1 MDTLTGKWVHTHCIH
16 QSVCQKRSKVLF
28 TEMLP
33 LTVRVNEASNVETS
47 VLSLSYFWLGDNK
60 ENTQEW
66 IPCFNL
72 FYLPTFF
79 QYTTI
84 WFYYLRAACINL
96 FWFKISEN
104 LRTETVNHVSV
115 SDAAKLS
122 LNVLI
127 WLAVSSMPSLRKE
140 NLPAHP
146 FTAGKNPECL
156 FKSIDT
162 ADGTFVT

>member
-1 MDTLTGKWVHTHCIH
+1 MDTLTGKMGSHSLYPPKCLPKAIKGTVHRNAAVDSAWTKPQMSKH
-16 QSVCQKRSKVLF
+16 QFYHLAISGS
-28 TEMLP
+28 
-33 LTVRVNEASNVETS
+33 ETT
-47 VLSLSYFWLGDNK
+47 K
-60 ENTQEW
+60 KNTQEW

-72 FYLPTFF
+72 FYVPTFF
-79 QYTTI
+79 QYTII
-84 WFYYLRAACINL
+84 WFYYLRAACIHL

-140 NLPAHP
+140 NLPVHP

-156 FKSIDT
+156 F
-162 ADGTFVT
+162 